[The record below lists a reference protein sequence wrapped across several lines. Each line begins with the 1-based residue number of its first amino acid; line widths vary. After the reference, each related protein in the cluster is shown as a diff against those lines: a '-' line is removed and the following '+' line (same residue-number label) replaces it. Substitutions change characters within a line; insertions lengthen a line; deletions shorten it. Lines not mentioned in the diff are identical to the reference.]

1 MIRPQTW
8 PLTIALC
15 CFCAAAQAPGD
26 VRVALVIGNAA
37 YPGKMKLLNPSND
50 ARAMA
55 ETLKGLGFNVIHV
68 SDGQQAQMT
77 QAIATLQETLKGK
90 QGVGM
95 LYYAGHGVQY
105 DWRNFMVPVDARLAK
120 EDDIPVQTVDV
131 GQVLTAFKTAGNRLN
146 VVVLDAC
153 RDNPFD
159 NQLATKGLAPVDAPP
174 GTFMA
179 FATAPGHIADDGD
192 ERSANGLYT
201 QFLLRELKQPM
212 ARLEDVFKRVKIQ
225 VRQASAG
232 RQVPADSSNVDEAF
246 TFDKGFAKA
255 EPESESVRSQR
266 YNAEK
271 AEWDRIKTSS
281 NAADFFN
288 FLQRYPNG
296 FVSEIAQFRADQL
309 QKPLLVAQARPDAVV
324 ALASGTNRYALGDQY
339 TLITTDLLTK
349 NATRE
354 LQRVTLAT
362 PDRVEINGGATV
374 YNQMGGLLKDDSGE
388 KDPPIQMVPADI
400 SLGKKWRS
408 VFQNRIYGYTA
419 TVNVNFKTVALEDLD
434 IPGAKLKTYKVDMEG
449 SAFVNGLRGRFH
461 GHLWIEPTTMRLV
474 RYDRNLRAATAIL
487 DSSSQVVVDYVPAPR

>member
-1 MIRPQTW
+1 MGQ
-8 PLTIALC
+8 AL
-15 CFCAAAQAPGD
+15 
-26 VRVALVIGNAA
+26 
-37 YPGKMKLLNPSND
+37 S
-50 ARAMA
+50 
-55 ETLKGLGFNVIHV
+55 
-68 SDGQQAQMT
+68 
-77 QAIATLQETLKGK
+77 
-90 QGVGM
+90 
-95 LYYAGHGVQY
+95 
-105 DWRNFMVPVDARLAK
+105 
-120 EDDIPVQTVDV
+120 
-131 GQVLTAFKTAGNRLN
+131 AFKTAGNRLN
-146 VVVLDAC
+146 VVVPDAC

-201 QFLLRELKQPM
+201 QFLLRELKQPI

-232 RQVPADSSNVDEAF
+232 RQVPADSSNVDEEF

-255 EPESESVRSQR
+255 EPDSESVRLQR

-271 AEWDRIKTSS
+271 AEWDRIKASA
-281 NAADFFN
+281 NATDFFN
-288 FLQRYPNG
+288 FLQRYPSG

-349 NATRE
+349 NSTRE
-354 LQRVTLAT
+354 LQRVALAT
-362 PDRVEINGGATV
+362 NDRVEVNGGATV
-374 YNQMGGLLKDDSGE
+374 YNQMGGLIKDDSGE

-400 SLGKKWRS
+400 SLDKKWRS
-408 VFQNRIYGYTA
+408 VFQNRIYNYAA
-419 TVNVNFKTVALEDLD
+419 TVTVNFKTLALEDLE
-434 IPGAKLKTYKVDMEG
+434 IPGAKLKTYKVEMEG
-449 SAFVNGLRGRFH
+449 SAFINGLRGRFH

-487 DSSSQVVVDYVPAPR
+487 DSSSQVVVDYQPAPR

>member
-1 MIRPQTW
+1 
-8 PLTIALC
+8 
-15 CFCAAAQAPGD
+15 
-26 VRVALVIGNAA
+26 
-37 YPGKMKLLNPSND
+37 
-50 ARAMA
+50 MA
-55 ETLKGLGFNVIHV
+55 DTLKGLGFKVIHV
-68 SDGQQAQMT
+68 NDGQRTDIT
-77 QAIATLQETLKGK
+77 QAITTLQDALKGK

-120 EDDIPVQTVDV
+120 EDDIPLQTVDV
-131 GQVLTAFKTAGNRLN
+131 GQVLSAFKTAGNRLN

-201 QFLLRELKQPM
+201 QFLLRELKRPI

-232 RQVPADSSNVDEAF
+232 RQVPADSSNVDEEF
-246 TFDKGFAKA
+246 TFDKGFAEA
-255 EPESESVRSQR
+255 EPDSESVRLQR

-271 AEWDRIKTSS
+271 AEWDRIKASA
-281 NAADFFN
+281 NATDFFN
-288 FLQRYPNG
+288 FLQRYPSG

-362 PDRVEINGGATV
+362 NDRVEINGGTTV
-374 YNQMGGLLKDDSGE
+374 YNQMGGLIKDDSGE

-400 SLGKKWRS
+400 
-408 VFQNRIYGYTA
+408 T
-419 TVNVNFKTVALEDLD
+419 
-434 IPGAKLKTYKVDMEG
+434 
-449 SAFVNGLRGRFH
+449 
-461 GHLWIEPTTMRLV
+461 
-474 RYDRNLRAATAIL
+474 
-487 DSSSQVVVDYVPAPR
+487 